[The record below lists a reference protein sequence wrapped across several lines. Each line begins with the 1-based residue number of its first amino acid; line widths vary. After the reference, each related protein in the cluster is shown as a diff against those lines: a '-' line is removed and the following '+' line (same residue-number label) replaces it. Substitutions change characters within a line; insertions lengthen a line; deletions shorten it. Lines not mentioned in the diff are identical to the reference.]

1 MTDVISFILNAVI
14 LNGVEA
20 HGVEAHGMRARHL
33 GKHTVHQPGPG
44 KTTNTFTMGSHGEHH
59 HMIPSSKP
67 LDTSH
72 SPLLP
77 PNAAKQPTKQRGP
90 P

>member
-1 MTDVISFILNAVI
+1 VPGAIFLFELLLRCSYSIALSSRIMTDVISFILNAVI

-44 KTTNTFTMGSHGEHH
+44 KTTNTFTMGSNREHH
-59 HMIPSSKP
+59 H
-67 LDTSH
+67 LT
-72 SPLLP
+72 
-77 PNAAKQPTKQRGP
+77 
-90 P
+90 